1 LIPRL
6 LLLAC
11 CCLAAAWPPATCRA
25 QEAAAPG
32 EKRWQGPAE
41 AVIQLPDAPLDPAS
55 VVVGVENRRLREG
68 VDWRADPLRGR
79 IHLLQTVWLGRP
91 AWVRYRALLLEL
103 PPELSLRPRESVPW
117 VGGGRDSLALDS
129 LSGARLPDR
138 EELDGSRLV
147 ASGSF
152 LRGVRVGSGGQV
164 GMESGLRLQVEG
176 QIGPDVEVQA
186 FLSDRNT
193 PIQPEGRSQNLEE
206 IDRIHVQVR
215 SPRWQARLGDIDLAL
230 KSGSY
235 LDLSRTVDGVQAGYE
250 HEGTRLLAHL
260 AAARGRFR
268 RMEWSGQEGVQ
279 GPWQLRTEQ
288 GGEQI
293 LVLAGSEKVWLDG
306 VELVRGEDRDY
317 VMDYALAQ
325 LTFTA
330 RRPISGQ
337 SRVAVEFQYA
347 ERVFLRS
354 LYGFDSR
361 LAPLPGLEL
370 RLGLA
375 GERDDGERPL
385 DLFLDDEDR
394 RVLAAAGDGGGA
406 AVAAWGSGVRQ
417 VEDGEGSYRL
427 VDSLAGRWGHFEWA
441 EEPEDEAYRYEL
453 RFTELGRDGDGTL
466 LGDYSRQISGSGR
479 IHFRFEGLG
488 RGAWAPLIPLTAPTA
503 HEVLDGSL
511 AWRRGPWAVEGEA
524 ALSRQD
530 LNLFSP
536 RDDGDNL
543 GAALRGALRW
553 TSSPWP
559 AVRPLG
565 RWEGQGR
572 LQQEQADFRAPHPV
586 DEVEFTRLFG
596 LDRVGGLRRGDAS
609 WGLRGG
615 DSLRLGLSGSWLSR
629 QEEDSRLLEGRWRW
643 NPLRG
648 AFLDGEARTRRRDG
662 GVQAR
667 LRGLRTEQGWK
678 EATRTWT
685 TAWEM
690 EAREGGLATAKG
702 LHWRQGQARLEQR
715 WGVLESSVERLRRV
729 EDQERDRD
737 GDDHWA
743 RLSQADQW
751 RSRLRRAG
759 AGWQGELD
767 WTHRRLDYAGPD
779 SVDQVRDVAL
789 LDARGGSGPRSW
801 SLRYQAENSLAAER
815 LVQYVRVDSLQGDYS
830 RDPFNPDLFVPDP
843 DGDYVALPFE
853 TGRQRKAAR
862 LLVEGNLRW
871 EAGPWSGDHQVLA
884 EEESRLADPARLYLL
899 RPEAFLTDST
909 QRATLRHRHEAEL
922 AEEDWT
928 GSSRRWRLR
937 LTEERSLERPLP
949 SSLRRGQQRRAALR
963 LQDRLG
969 SWRSGV
975 EMEWRGQVTLMPG
988 QAQEERRVRGWR
1000 LVLEGSRDLLPGW
1013 LLRVTAEGEK
1023 AREERQGLGGRRL
1036 RLEPALDARLGRKG
1050 SAAARFSWQRAW
1062 ADADPIP
1069 YELLGGARVGRTW
1082 RAGLEGRLQTGKQTR
1097 LTLSWS
1103 VDALPARQPQHTGR
1117 LTVQS
1122 FF

>member
-1 LIPRL
+1 MIPRL
-6 LLLAC
+6 LVLLAC
-11 CCLAAAWPPATCRA
+11 WWAAAGPPAVCRA
-25 QEAAAPG
+25 QEAAPAG
-32 EKRWQGPAE
+32 ERRWQGPAE

-79 IHLLQTVWLGRP
+79 VHLLQTVWLGRP
-91 AWVRYRALLLEL
+91 AWVRYRVLHLDL
-103 PPELSLRPRESVPW
+103 PAELSLRPRESVPW
-117 VGGGRDSLALDS
+117 VGGGLDSLAQDS
-129 LSGARLPDR
+129 LAGARLPDR

-268 RMEWSGQEGVQ
+268 RMEWTGQEGVQ

-288 GGEQI
+288 GGDQI

-306 VELVRGEDRDY
+306 VELTRGEDRDY

-330 RRPISGQ
+330 RRPVSAE

-347 ERVFLRS
+347 ERVYLRS

-361 LAPLPGLEL
+361 LQPRPGLEL

-375 GERDDGERPL
+375 GERDDGGRPL

-394 RVLAAAGDGGGA
+394 RVLAEAGDGGGA
-406 AVAAWGSGVRQ
+406 AVAAWGSGIRR
-417 VEDGEGSYRL
+417 VEDGQGSYRL
-427 VDSLAGRWGHFEWA
+427 VDSLAGRWGQYEWA
-441 EEPEDEAYRYEL
+441 EEPADPAYRYEL
-453 RFTELGRDGDGTL
+453 RFTELGRSADGTL
-466 LGDYSRQISGSGR
+466 RGDYSRQISSSGR
-479 IHFRFEGLG
+479 IHFRFEGVG
-488 RGAWAPLIPLTAPTA
+488 QGAWAPLIPLTAPTA

-511 AWRRGPWAVEGEA
+511 TWRRGPWAVEGEA

-530 LNLFSP
+530 LNLFSS

-553 TSSPWP
+553 TSAPWP
-559 AVRPLG
+559 AGRPLG
-565 RWEGQGR
+565 RWEGEGR

-596 LDRVGGLRRGDAS
+596 LAREGGLRRRDAT

-615 DSLRLGLSGSWLSR
+615 DSLRLAAAGSWLSR
-629 QEEDSRLLEGRWRW
+629 EEETSRLLEGRWRW
-643 NPLRG
+643 HPLRG
-648 AFLDGEARTRRRDG
+648 AFLDGEARTRRREG
-662 GVQAR
+662 AVPAR
-667 LRGLRTEQGWK
+667 LRGLRTEQGWR

-685 TAWEM
+685 TAWEA
-690 EAREGGLATAKG
+690 EHRAGDLGAVDGRL
-702 LHWRQGQARLEQR
+702 WRQGLARLEQR
-715 WGVLESSVERLRRV
+715 WGTLEGSLERLRRV
-729 EDQERDRD
+729 EEREQDDRR
-737 GDDHWA
+737 G

-759 AGWQGELD
+759 AAWQGEVD

-789 LDARGGSGPRSW
+789 LDARGGGGPRSW

-884 EEESRLADPARLYLL
+884 EEESSLAEPARLYLL

-922 AEEDWT
+922 SEEDWT

-937 LTEERSLERPLP
+937 LTEERNLERPLP
-949 SSLRRGQQRRAALR
+949 ASVRRDLQRRAALR
-963 LQDRLG
+963 LQERLG
-969 SWRSGV
+969 IWRTSAEV
-975 EMEWRGQVTLMPG
+975 EWRGQATLMPG
-988 QAQEERRVRGWR
+988 QAQDERRVRAWR
-1000 LVLEGSRDLLPGW
+1000 LGVEASRDLVPGW
-1013 LLRVTAEGEK
+1013 QLRMTADGER
-1023 AREERQGLGGRRL
+1023 AREERQGLAGRRL
-1036 RLEPALDARLGRKG
+1036 RLEPVLDARLGRKG

-1097 LTLSWS
+1097 LTLSWN